1 MSSPTDPHAVSAALQ
16 RQPIGAELR
25 QWIVEQARAGIQPD
39 AVLQA
44 MEAAGWAEDVA
55 LHAMET
61 TLAEH
66 LSGAIRE
73 ADEPIGGKGAA
84 DLPPA
89 LLVPDPFGTEQALY
103 LDAGDRRV
111 PVLAAM
117 HKPRIVVFGN
127 LLSDTE
133 CEALIAAARPRLA
146 RSLTVAVETGG
157 EELNADRTSE
167 GMFFE
172 RGANELIG
180 NIETRI
186 ATLLTWPIE
195 NGEGLQVLRYPP
207 QAEYK
212 PHYDY
217 FDPCQAGTPVVLKR
231 GGQRVATL
239 IIYLNE
245 PEQGGAT
252 VFPDVHFEVAPKRG
266 NAVFFSYDRPHPS
279 TQSLHGG
286 APVLRGEKWIAT
298 KWLRERRFD

>member
-1 MSSPTDPHAVSAALQ
+1 MQ
-16 RQPIGAELR
+16 RQPITAELR
-25 QWIVEQARAGIQPD
+25 RWVIEQARAGITPD
-39 AVLQA
+39 AMLQA
-44 MEAAGWAEDVA
+44 MEAAGWAANVA

-66 LSGAIRE
+66 LSGVRE
-73 ADEPIGGKGAA
+73 ADRQTGTPIAA

-89 LLVPDPFGTEQALY
+89 LAVPDPFGAEQALY

-117 HKPRIVVFGN
+117 HQPRIVVLGN
-127 LLSDTE
+127 LLSDAE

-172 RGANELIG
+172 RGADALIG
-180 NIETRI
+180 QIEARI
-186 ATLLTWPIE
+186 ARLLNWPVE

-207 QAEYK
+207 LAEYK

-217 FDPCQAGTPVVLKR
+217 FDPQQPGTPVVLKR

-239 IIYLNE
+239 IVYLNE

-279 TQSLHGG
+279 TRSLHGG

>member
-1 MSSPTDPHAVSAALQ
+1 MNSPDDTHTVSATALQ
-16 RQPIGAELR
+16 QQPISDELR
-25 QWIVEQARAGIQPD
+25 RWIVDQARAGIAPD

-44 MEAAGWAEDVA
+44 METAGWAEDVA

-61 TLAEH
+61 TLAAH
-66 LSGAIRE
+66 LAGTAPNTGAQ
-73 ADEPIGGKGAA
+73 AA
-84 DLPPA
+84 AALPPA
-89 LLVPDPFGTEQALY
+89 LSVPDPLRAGQTLY
-103 LDAGDRRV
+103 LDAGDCRV

-117 HKPRIVVFGN
+117 QKPRIVVLGN
-127 LLSDTE
+127 LLSDAE
-133 CEALIAAARPRLA
+133 CGALIDAARPRLA

-172 RGANELIG
+172 RGADALIKK
-180 NIETRI
+180 IEARI
-186 ATLLTWPIE
+186 ASLLNWPIE

-217 FDPCQAGTPVVLKR
+217 FDPSQAGTPVVLKR

-245 PEQGGAT
+245 PEQGGST
-252 VFPDVHFEVAPKRG
+252 VFPDVHFDVAPKRG

-279 TQSLHGG
+279 TKTLHGG
-286 APVLRGEKWIAT
+286 APVVRGEKWIAT